1 MHADRSVR
9 AHRRQLEL
17 CERGEVRARALRV
30 VQERRS
36 DAHPVWRVRVESE
49 ERPARLR
56 RHGVLRELG
65 GGGESTYELE
75 CFRANTRYDSEKGE
89 FTNHIFIH
97 LSLKSKLSHGES
109 ALLLLLTKSLLSS
122 LHSHSLSNSHLLLGK
137 STAHGT
143 SGLHT
148 EVSGKVLSLGVVFLE
163 LDITVPN

>member
-109 ALLLLLTKSLLSS
+109 ALLLLLTKSLLS
-122 LHSHSLSNSHLLLGK
+122 
-137 STAHGT
+137 
-143 SGLHT
+143 GL
-148 EVSGKVLSLGVVFLE
+148 
-163 LDITVPN
+163 P